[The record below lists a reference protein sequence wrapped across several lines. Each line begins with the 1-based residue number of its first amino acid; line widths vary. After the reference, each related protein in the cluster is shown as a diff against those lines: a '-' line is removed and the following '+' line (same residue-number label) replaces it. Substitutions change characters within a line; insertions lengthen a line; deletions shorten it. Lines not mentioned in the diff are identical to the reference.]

1 LLYRKDVALNNL
13 ENCHSNVYFGVK
25 NAASTPVA
33 GIASKA
39 ASCALSYKA
48 RTALDEFIINDL
60 FTGRVIELFYLFLY
74 LAYHF
79 LAIELF
85 LSIVNVSCSPG
96 TPKLIMFQVLADL
109 QLLTKLHSIGNQ
121 GLGSK
126 LFWQKIHL
134 RTTIMIM
141 VNNVTV
147 YTHLSKISFNMVTSR
162 TVRLQIYMNL
172 KTKQLRTSL

>member
-1 LLYRKDVALNNL
+1 VQDCRYSFRRGTKGRPPKKSCLFFLYRKDVALNNL

-74 LAYHF
+74 LA
-79 LAIELF
+79 
-85 LSIVNVSCSPG
+85 
-96 TPKLIMFQVLADL
+96 
-109 QLLTKLHSIGNQ
+109 
-121 GLGSK
+121 
-126 LFWQKIHL
+126 
-134 RTTIMIM
+134 
-141 VNNVTV
+141 
-147 YTHLSKISFNMVTSR
+147 
-162 TVRLQIYMNL
+162 
-172 KTKQLRTSL
+172 